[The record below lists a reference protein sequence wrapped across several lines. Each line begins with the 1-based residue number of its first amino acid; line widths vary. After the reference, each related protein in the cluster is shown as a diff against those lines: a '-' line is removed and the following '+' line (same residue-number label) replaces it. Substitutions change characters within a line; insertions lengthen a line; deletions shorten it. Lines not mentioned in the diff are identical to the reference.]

1 MTRNPVIG
9 NLPPKDHSI
18 EHFGSSNHYRVLA
31 ADTYFRALEFINL
44 MNLNMVEQRPSQVIK
59 NAAYALQFALKAALL
74 YSDSTENWIDRHLGR
89 DLEAAMALASS
100 FGMPPPTP
108 EFAGILPELSRHHAA
123 GRNFGQARILSV
135 MNSRQISEN
144 VLSIIEVV
152 GQMIEIKTNDRAD
165 M

>member
-18 EHFGSSNHYRVLA
+18 EHFGSSNHDRVLN

-74 YSDSTENWIDRHLGR
+74 YSGNAENWIERHIGR
-89 DLEAAMALASS
+89 DLEAAMALAAS

-108 EFAGILPELSRHHAA
+108 EFAGVLPELSRYHAA
-123 GRNFGQARILSV
+123 GRNFGHARILSV
-135 MNSRQISEN
+135 MTSRHICEN
-144 VLSIIEVV
+144 VLSLIEVV
-152 GQMIEIKTNDRAD
+152 GEMIEIKTNDRAD